1 MENRNEK
8 LNNLAAEVLNL
19 SRNTLVINLRFM
31 DKAISML
38 KPKPNSIISS
48 IAVDGRTIFYNPI
61 FILKSYS
68 EEKNEVTRQY
78 LHMLL
83 HSIYQHFWVGMLVNQ
98 DYWNLACDIAVEYTI
113 NDLNLPALKT
123 AREDA
128 QKIEIEILKGKVKY
142 MTADVIYRFFLDTA
156 PKQEEISRLA
166 GIFSADSHDIWY
178 FPKVLQSQMAGDSGR
193 GSNESGFDDGSLNIS
208 GSQAEEGS
216 SKSMK
221 EAAHEWEGVARQM
234 KMDLE
239 TFSKEKTAGSSV
251 LTQNLNALTREKYD
265 YASFLKKFATTHET
279 MKVNDDEFDYIFYTY
294 GLKIYDNMPLIE
306 PLEYKETLGIKDF
319 VIAIDTSGST
329 SGELVQKFLQ
339 KTYNILKGEENFFT
353 KFNLHII
360 QCDYEIREDAK
371 ITSQDEFD
379 EYIKTMK
386 ITGLGSTDFRPV
398 FSYVDELIKA
408 GEFTNLKGLIYFTD
422 GYGTFPSKKPDY
434 AAAVIYL
441 NDGYDNPKVPS
452 WAIKLVLTEEEIKE
466 CIA

>member
-1 MENRNEK
+1 MQDRNEK

-38 KPKPNSIISS
+38 KAVPNSSIPG
-48 IAVDGRTIFYNPI
+48 IAVDGKTILYNPI
-61 FILKSYS
+61 YILKSYS
-68 EEKNEVTRQY
+68 EEKNKVTRQY

-98 DYWNLACDIAVEYTI
+98 DYWNLACDIAVECTI
-113 NDLNLPALKT
+113 NDLNLPAVKI
-123 AREDA
+123 AKEDE
-128 QKIEIEILKGKVKY
+128 QIVEIEKLKRKVKY
-142 MTADVIYRFFLDTA
+142 MTADVIYRYFLDTA
-156 PKQEEISRLA
+156 PCYEEISRLA

-178 FPKVLQSQMAGDSGR
+178 FPKVLESKKAGGDGR
-193 GSNESGFDDGSLNIS
+193 GSNESGFDDESLDIPGVKENS
-208 GSQAEEGS
+208 AS
-216 SKSMK
+216 SSMK
-221 EAAHEWEGVARQM
+221 ERAHEWEGVARQM

-239 TFSKEKTAGSSV
+239 TFSKEKAASSV

-265 YASFLKKFATTHET
+265 YARFLKKFATTHEK

-294 GLKIYDNMPLIE
+294 GLKFYDNMPLIE
-306 PLEYKETLGIKDF
+306 PLEYKEARGIKDF

-360 QCDYEIREDAK
+360 QCDDEIREDAK
-371 ITSQDEFD
+371 ITCQAEFD
-379 EYIKTMK
+379 KYIETMK
-386 ITGLGSTDFRPV
+386 IRGLGGTDFRPV
-398 FSYVDELIKA
+398 FSYVDELVRD

-434 AAAVIYL
+434 AAAVVYL
-441 NDGYDNPKVPS
+441 NDGYDNPDVPS

-466 CIA
+466 STL